1 MAHAIAL
8 SERRRVI
15 NLYLRA
21 VIGDPR
27 PLIENDVLTWGRTPS
42 EALERR
48 MRELLADL
56 PDVEVFLEA
65 SDVTSVVAVHRRDR
79 HGIDI
84 VLVSPALP
92 FFCVLREEE
101 REIDGELTIVQE
113 FARPE
118 ASSMRSVADRLSGAG
133 VHEVAADLCLADSP
147 YVDAETGTRIPYF
160 ELLFEWVPGTPSTP
174 LPHGTHLA

>member
-8 SERRRVI
+8 SERRRVL

-21 VIGDPR
+21 VIGDSR
-27 PLIENDVLTWGRTPS
+27 PLIENDVLTWCRAPS

-48 MRELLADL
+48 VRELLVGL
-56 PDVEVFLEA
+56 PDVEVFIEA

-79 HGIDI
+79 HGTDI

-101 REIDGELTIVQE
+101 RDVDGEPTIVRE
-113 FARPE
+113 FADPE
-118 ASSMRSVADRLSGAG
+118 APSVRPVADRLSGAG
-133 VHEVAADLCLADSP
+133 IHEVAADLCLADSP
-147 YVDAETGTRIPYF
+147 YVDAGTGARIPYF
-160 ELLFEWVPGTPSTP
+160 ELFFEWVPGTPSTP
-174 LPHGTHLA
+174 LPHGTQLA

>member
-1 MAHAIAL
+1 LA
-8 SERRRVI
+8 ERRRVL

-27 PLIENDVLTWGRTPS
+27 PLTEDDVLTWGRAPS

-48 MRELLADL
+48 VQELLADV
-56 PDVEVFLEA
+56 PDVEAFIEY

-79 HGIDI
+79 YGIDI

-92 FFCVLREEE
+92 FFCTLRQEE
-101 REIDGELTIVQE
+101 REIDGERNIVRE
-113 FARPE
+113 FAHPE
-118 ASSMRSVADRLSGAG
+118 PLSMRLVADRLSAAG
-133 VHEVAADLCLADSP
+133 IHEVAADLCLADSP
-147 YVDAETGTRIPYF
+147 YVDAETDTRLSYF

-174 LPHGTHLA
+174 LPHGSYLA